1 MCGLARAD
9 NPENMLIVVFLRN
22 KDTQRRILSY
32 AGWRRPGG
40 LVLFDLANSKEYSI
54 MKRFVAICMALS
66 LVTVFVGCDKKA
78 EVKKTT
84 TVSTP
89 EGTTTKT
96 DTSTIKTD
104 KAP

>member
-1 MCGLARAD
+1 MRGGQARWSGA
-9 NPENMLIVVFLRN
+9 
-22 KDTQRRILSY
+22 S
-32 AGWRRPGG
+32 RPRQIEEH
-40 LVLFDLANSKEYSI
+40 SM
-54 MKRFVAICMALS
+54 MKRFFAICMVLS

-104 KAP
+104 KAAP